1 MENIR
6 IRALEPTDA
15 DDIAQIYSSIIR
27 QPVGSEFTSLI
38 ENHAQNTNDICFV
51 AEVDGRVIGFMI
63 SYILPFSFG
72 IEKSAWIATLGVDPE
87 FMGHRIGDTLAK
99 KIFKR
104 YQEMGIHRVYTSVPW
119 NSVDVLS
126 FFNHLEFERSSFIN
140 LTKNLDQIA
149 GEEEQNT

>member
-6 IRALEPTDA
+6 IRTLEAADA
-15 DDIAQIYSSIIR
+15 HDIAQIYSSIVR

-38 ENHAQNTNDICFV
+38 ENHARSANDICFV

-87 FMGHRIGDTLAK
+87 FMGHRIGDSLAR

-104 YQEMGIHRVYTSVPW
+104 YQEMGIQRVYTSVSW

-126 FFNHLEFERSSFIN
+126 FFNHLEFERSNFIN
-140 LTKNLDQIA
+140 LTKKLDQA
-149 GEEEQNT
+149 SLEED